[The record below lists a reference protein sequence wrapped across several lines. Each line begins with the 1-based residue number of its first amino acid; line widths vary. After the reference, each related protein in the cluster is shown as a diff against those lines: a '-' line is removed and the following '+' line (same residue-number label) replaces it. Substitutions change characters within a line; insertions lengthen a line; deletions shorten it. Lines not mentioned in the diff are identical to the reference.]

1 METDTTIEKIKAVE
15 DWGKKKLE
23 ETEAKKLEI
32 SQKARERGLIL
43 VEEFE
48 RSRENDLGKVMSKVE
63 SETGKEVEKI
73 LAKSRKEADGIRE
86 GAENRTADL
95 SRRLFD
101 KFRKKLLL

>member
-1 METDTTIEKIKAVE
+1 MEPDTTIEKIKAVE
-15 DWGKKKLE
+15 DWGKKRLE
-23 ETEAKKLEI
+23 ESEAKKLEI
-32 SQKARERGLIL
+32 SQKARERSLIL

-48 RSRENDLGKVMSKVE
+48 RTRENDLGKVMSKVE
-63 SETGKEVEKI
+63 DETNKEVEKI

-86 GAENRTADL
+86 RAGDRRADL